1 MIPHTRVRPH
11 LLTALLLS
19 SAAALPAATLRILP
33 VPDIDFFGYGL
44 GLSNAGIV
52 AGCIADFDT
61 ASPTLWTKTTT
72 GYGAPS
78 LLPLLSGGLGGEA
91 RWLSPDGA
99 LATGYVALPAPNTDS
114 WFNYA
119 PVLWTRGAGGAYS
132 VAALPRLAGSPA
144 EGVAVAA
151 SANGS
156 RLVGVDGAS
165 GVATVWRGTPTSG
178 YYAQALP
185 LPAGTSNPGFAT
197 AASADGARL
206 AGRVTTG
213 AEAQR
218 AVVWSE
224 ASGAYSAL
232 ALQAPVGATQTFAET
247 LSDDGLLVA
256 GASENAGLYTATK
269 WDART
274 GAPTLL
280 EARANADTTAL
291 AIASDKQWIGGYAVH
306 RDDLAQTAVLW
317 NGEGKVFTLASLAAD
332 VDFGTFV
339 PGDVS
344 AITLVSPGVYAVA
357 GTGATLETGQTQAY
371 VIENLS
377 LPTAGTTAPD
387 TTTPPSTTTPP
398 PTTTTPPPTNDTV
411 LATPNFDPAATDSRV
426 LVGDAFAA
434 IFDPTRSTQWRFA
447 TDQAA
452 LRPLRATFPGTTRDS
467 LSFDG
472 TRMLPGPRAQ
482 DLFAPG
488 VAQDM
493 AFVGVVR
500 IPTTGGG
507 GKAVLLAI
515 NHSAAEPALALGYD
529 YSLGRFY
536 AVFLQAFNG
545 APSEIAGP
553 ASPRGA
559 SYVVRLQKTGG
570 IVSLH
575 VNGVL
580 LAQTNSARPVILN
593 SGQGAPLGL
602 GGIRPLSPQ
611 FVGQLGRFHLR
622 NTALTTTEAA
632 TLETDL
638 RNNWLSG
645 DTTTTPTT
653 PTTDPITTDPVT
665 TPPTT
670 TTPPPT
676 TTTPGTSAIAG
687 VFDPAALAARTIIDN
702 AYSSLID
709 PARSTW
715 RFATDQA
722 SIRPL
727 RVAFPGT
734 ARDSMSF
741 DGARM
746 LPGPRSS
753 DLFTPGVSQDLGM
766 VAAVRIPTTGGNG
779 RATILTVNL
788 SDTEPAVGIGYD
800 YSSNRFFA
808 QYTQGFNG
816 APSVLTGGTAPRG
829 ATYVV
834 RLQKVGNTVRLRVN
848 GSIVAETTTARPAIL
863 ASGQNG
869 YLGLGGIRALNPQ
882 FVGQVGKFYLRN
894 SALSDTDAATLEADV
909 RAWFTP

>member
-1 MIPHTRVRPH
+1 MIPHTRARPH
-11 LLTALLLS
+11 LITAVLLS
-19 SAAALPAATLRILP
+19 IATALPAATLRVLP
-33 VPDIDFFGYGL
+33 VPDADFFGYGL
-44 GLSNAGIV
+44 GLSNAGAV
-52 AGCIADFDT
+52 AGCIVDFDT
-61 ASPTLWTKTTT
+61 ATPALWTKTTG
-72 GYGAPS
+72 GYGAPVA
-78 LLPLLSGGLGGEA
+78 LPLLSGGLGGEA
-91 RWLSPDGA
+91 RWLSPDGGIA
-99 LATGYVALPAPNTDS
+99 AGYVALPSSGDEFS
-114 WFNYA
+114 FNFS
-119 PVLWTRGAGGAYS
+119 PVFWTRSATGAYA

-144 EGVAVAA
+144 EGAAVAA
-151 SANGS
+151 SASGS
-156 RLVGVDGAS
+156 RLAGVDGPNRA
-165 GVATVWRGTPTSG
+165 ATVWRGTPTSG

-185 LPAGTSNPGFAT
+185 LPTGASHPSFAT

-206 AGRVTTG
+206 AGRFTTG
-213 AEAQR
+213 AEAQC

-224 ASGAYSAL
+224 VSGAYSAL
-232 ALQAPVGATQTFAET
+232 ALQAPGAATQTFAEAI
-247 LSDDGLLVA
+247 SADGLLVA
-256 GASENAGLYTATK
+256 GTSEKAELYTATK

-274 GAPTLL
+274 GQPTLL

-291 AIASDKQWIGGYAVH
+291 SISPDKQWIGGYAIH
-306 RDDLAQTAVLW
+306 RDDLTQTAVLW

-332 VDFGTFV
+332 VDFGTFA

-344 AITLVSPGVYAVA
+344 AITLVSPGIYTVA

-371 VIENLS
+371 VIENLA
-377 LPTAGTTAPD
+377 LPTAGTTTPG
-387 TTTPPSTTTPP
+387 TTPPPSTTTPP
-398 PTTTTPPPTNDTV
+398 PTTTTPPPTSDTV

-434 IFDPTRSTQWRFA
+434 IFDPARSTQWRFA

-452 LRPLRATFPGTTRDS
+452 LRPLRATFPGTIRDS

-493 AFVGVVR
+493 AFVGAVR
-500 IPTTGGG
+500 IPATGGS
-507 GKAVLLAI
+507 GKAIILAI

-529 YSLGRFY
+529 YALGRFY
-536 AVFLQAFNG
+536 TVFLQAFNG

-553 ASPRGA
+553 ASPRGG
-559 SYVVRLQKTGG
+559 SYVVRLQKAGG
-570 IVSLH
+570 VVSLH

-580 LAQTNSARPVILN
+580 MAQTNSARPVILN
-593 SGQGAPLGL
+593 AGQGAPLGL
-602 GGIRPLSPQ
+602 GGIRALNPQ

-622 NTALTTTEAA
+622 NTALTATEATA
-632 TLETDL
+632 LETDL
-638 RNNWLSG
+638 RNNWLSSG
-645 DTTTTPTT
+645 TTTTPTT
-653 PTTDPITTDPVT
+653 PTTDPVT
-665 TPPTT
+665 PPPTT

-676 TTTPGTSAIAG
+676 TTTPGTSTTVSG
-687 VFDPAALAARTIIDN
+687 FDPAAVNSGTIVNN
-702 AYSSLID
+702 AYSALVD

-734 ARDSMSF
+734 TRDSMSF
-741 DGARM
+741 DGTRM

-766 VAAVRIPTTGGNG
+766 VAAVRIPATGGSG

-788 SDTEPAVGIGYD
+788 TDTEPAIGIGYD

-808 QYTQGFNG
+808 HYTQGFNG
-816 APSVLTGGTAPRG
+816 APSVLTGGAVAPRG
-829 ATYVV
+829 ASYVV
-834 RLQKVGNTVRLRVN
+834 RLQKTGNTIRLRVN
-848 GSIVAETTTARPAIL
+848 GALVAETTTARPAIL

-869 YLGLGGIRALNPQ
+869 YLDLGGIRALNPQ
-882 FVGQVGKFYLRN
+882 FVGQVGKFHLRN
-894 SALSDTDAATLEADV
+894 TALSDADATALESDV